1 MPENRNQFIN
11 ILEKNKKKPKT
22 KTEDV
27 YLYDPATLFLRVILG
42 ESIDSSGINSLPAG
56 GDFCKDAL

>member
-1 MPENRNQFIN
+1 MPENRNQFSSM
-11 ILEKNKKKPKT
+11 LKN

-42 ESIDSSGINSLPAG
+42 ESIDSFGINSLPAEG
-56 GDFCKDAL
+56 

>member
-11 ILEKNKKKPKT
+11 MLEKTKKTK

-27 YLYDPATLFLRVILG
+27 YLYDPATSFLRVILG
-42 ESIDSSGINSLPAG
+42 ESIYSSGINSLPAG